1 MILVSTIIEFL
12 KVHPTGSKLET
23 LSTLDDKKIW
33 FFYVFGFN
41 ICKFLVE
48 WRFFIQL
55 SPIFLYFSNYSFRK
69 YGHRQC
75 PGLTGDWSLDD
86 SLGDGG
92 HGVPL
97 LEALTYTR
105 CGELLQLG
113 CE

>member
-1 MILVSTIIEFL
+1 MTRD
-12 KVHPTGSKLET
+12 SKLVTE
-23 LSTLDDKKIW
+23 
-33 FFYVFGFN
+33 
-41 ICKFLVE
+41 
-48 WRFFIQL
+48 
-55 SPIFLYFSNYSFRK
+55 PRK

-75 PGLTGDWSLDD
+75 PDLTGDWSLDD

>member
-1 MILVSTIIEFL
+1 MLRE
-12 KVHPTGSKLET
+12 
-23 LSTLDDKKIW
+23 
-33 FFYVFGFN
+33 
-41 ICKFLVE
+41 C
-48 WRFFIQL
+48 
-55 SPIFLYFSNYSFRK
+55 
-69 YGHRQC
+69 GHRQC

-86 SLGDGG
+86 SLGDVG

>member
-1 MILVSTIIEFL
+1 MVNPSRFRPTWLISKRVVRVESLVL
-12 KVHPTGSKLET
+12 KQLN
-23 LSTLDDKKIW
+23 DK
-33 FFYVFGFN
+33 FGTY
-41 ICKFLVE
+41 
-48 WRFFIQL
+48 W
-55 SPIFLYFSNYSFRK
+55 RK

-75 PGLTGDWSLDD
+75 PDLTGDWSLDD

>member
-1 MILVSTIIEFL
+1 MYTAIVHSEFYI
-12 KVHPTGSKLET
+12 VY
-23 LSTLDDKKIW
+23 I
-33 FFYVFGFN
+33 YVCD
-41 ICKFLVE
+41 IHIREC
-48 WRFFIQL
+48 
-55 SPIFLYFSNYSFRK
+55 
-69 YGHRQC
+69 GHRQC

>member
-1 MILVSTIIEFL
+1 MREARQIKKYLFFFSFT
-12 KVHPTGSKLET
+12 SANKLEVE
-23 LSTLDDKKIW
+23 KISQV
-33 FFYVFGFN
+33 Y
-41 ICKFLVE
+41 
-48 WRFFIQL
+48 
-55 SPIFLYFSNYSFRK
+55 NYMKGMGIGRK

-75 PGLTGDWSLDD
+75 PDLTGDWSLDD

-92 HGVPL
+92 HSVPL

>member
-1 MILVSTIIEFL
+1 MKGFSRV
-12 KVHPTGSKLET
+12 
-23 LSTLDDKKIW
+23 LSYRARLCNN
-33 FFYVFGFN
+33 V
-41 ICKFLVE
+41 
-48 WRFFIQL
+48 
-55 SPIFLYFSNYSFRK
+55 RK

-75 PGLTGDWSLDD
+75 PDLTGDWSLDD